1 MKKLSLLLF
10 ASFIIFT
17 SVSAKEK
24 TVIGSWLLTKV
35 MENGNVEELYS
46 QVTFKEDGYAT
57 WDGRVFGK
65 WEQNK
70 KLFTIES
77 KMIKEFSAKWE
88 ISKFEND
95 ELILEKPST
104 KLFFIRL
111 DKDKMEEANRNC
123 GLEGR
128 WKIEKSVQELDN
140 KEYNDEEREEEFK
153 SEKTIIF
160 TLPDKIKILGKFDG
174 GTSSASGTW
183 MYNKAESSL
192 IIMMRDENIGGV
204 NKVLKLTN
212 NELILENNT
221 GTIRAVKV
229 ETENIKIERLGFT
242 EEDFFDENGDSKY
255 YEDIDKLPWNDYY
268 QMIESLEK
276 VVELVYNYSIKL
288 KGTEFFDTKEI
299 VAKVNASLDD
309 ELIDI
314 NNIFEN
320 GDSYSFSENQEYNEN
335 PFDNYNR
342 LYPIEGKNY
351 SFRVAG
357 NEKITTKAG
366 TFDCTIIDAC
376 GRFEKTS
383 RIWMINDK
391 PGIFAKLIEEEPGSF
406 DDDFTYKIFELTEIK

>member
-406 DDDFTYKIFELTEIK
+406 DDDFTYKIFELKEIK